1 MLSDRISVVIVTYN
15 RVDTLLNTLHQLQ
28 ALPEKPPLIVVDNG
42 STDGTADQ
50 VRAQFPVVTVLT
62 LPPGLGCVSRNE
74 GIRLATT
81 PYVALCDDDSYW
93 QPGTLTRAVRYFDE
107 YPHLGVLA
115 GKVLLGDEQR
125 LEPVCEAMR
134 DSPLT
139 DERPLPGPA
148 ILGFV
153 CCAAIVRQTAF
164 WSIGG
169 FHDKFAIAGEERLFS
184 VDMRANG
191 WSLAYAE
198 DVVAHHFPSPVR
210 SVDRRTYLLTRDTL
224 WYYWLRRP
232 WYYALR
238 HTLHIYRK
246 SRTDTNVR
254 AGYQEAVRLARQ
266 LFRERRVVPIAVEQQ
281 IRRIESF
288 Y

>member
-1 MLSDRISVVIVTYN
+1 MLSTRISIIIVTHN
-15 RVDTLLNTLHQLQ
+15 RVDTLLDTLQHLQ
-28 ALPEKPPLIVVDNG
+28 ALPEQPSLIVVDNG
-42 STDGTADQ
+42 STDGTAEQ
-50 VRAQFPVVTVLT
+50 VRFHFPAVTVKR

-74 GIRLATT
+74 GVKLAKT
-81 PYVALCDDDSYW
+81 PLVAFCDDDSYW
-93 QPGTLTRAVRYFDE
+93 APGALTQAIHYFDA

-139 DERPLPGPA
+139 DSRPLPGPA

-153 CCAAIVRQTAF
+153 CCAVVIRRDAF

-169 FHDKFAIAGEERLFS
+169 FHEDFAIAGEERLFS
-184 VDMRANG
+184 ADMRTKD
-191 WSLAYAE
+191 WSLTYAE
-198 DVVAHHFPSPVR
+198 DVVCYHFPSPVR
-210 SVDRRTYLLTRDTL
+210 STARRTHLLTRDTL

-232 WYYALR
+232 LYYALR
-238 HTLHIYRK
+238 HTLHIHQR
-246 SRTDTNVR
+246 SRLDKNVR
-254 AGYQEAVRLARQ
+254 AGYREALRQLHRFLARRRPVPGTVEEQ
-266 LFRERRVVPIAVEQQ
+266 LLK
-281 IRRIESF
+281 IETF

>member
-1 MLSDRISVVIVTYN
+1 MRSDRISVVIVTCN
-15 RVDTLLNTLHQLQ
+15 RVETLLGTLHHLR

-42 STDGTADQ
+42 STDGTPDR
-50 VRAQFPVVTVLT
+50 VRAQFPGVTVLT
-62 LPPGLGCVSRNE
+62 LPPGLGCLSRNE
-74 GIRLATT
+74 GIRLAKT

-93 QPGTLTRAVRYFDE
+93 EPGALTRAVAYFDA

-153 CCAAIVRQTAF
+153 CCAVVVRQTAF

-169 FHDKFAIAGEERLFS
+169 FHQQFAIAGEERLFS
-184 VDMRANG
+184 VDMRGAG

-198 DVVAHHFPSPVR
+198 DMVAYHFPSPSR
-210 SVDRRTYLLTRDTL
+210 SVARRIHLLTRDTL

-232 WYYALR
+232 WYFALR
-238 HTLHIYRK
+238 HTLHIHQR
-246 SRTDTNVR
+246 SRRDANVR
-254 AGYQEAVRLARQ
+254 TGYREALRLAYRVLRQ
-266 LFRERRVVPIAVEQQ
+266 RRVVRTAVEEQ